1 MDAQLRTTAETRL
14 TEAAAAAGLADPRP
28 AYRERLRQLR
38 EAHPAAFEQAIAH
51 YEQVV
56 LPRLAG
62 ADPLNAWAEYGR
74 FLCELTSDGGLTR
87 IDGTGRATPWTPE
100 GDTGDL
106 VLFIPSDTSG
116 AVLVV
121 AQPRHPSPAQS
132 ASLDL
137 LVNRKLALG

>member
-38 EAHPAAFEQAIAH
+38 EAHPAAFEQAITH
-51 YEQVV
+51 YEQGV
-56 LPRLAG
+56 LPRIAG
-62 ADPLNAWAEYGR
+62 DDPLVAWAEYGR
-74 FLCELTSDGGLTR
+74 FLCELTSDGALTR
-87 IDGTGRATPWTPE
+87 IDATGRAAPWTPE
-100 GDTGDL
+100 GDAGDL

-116 AVLVV
+116 DALIV
-121 AQPRHPSPAQS
+121 AQPRNPSAAQS

-137 LVNRKLALG
+137 LVNRKLTLG